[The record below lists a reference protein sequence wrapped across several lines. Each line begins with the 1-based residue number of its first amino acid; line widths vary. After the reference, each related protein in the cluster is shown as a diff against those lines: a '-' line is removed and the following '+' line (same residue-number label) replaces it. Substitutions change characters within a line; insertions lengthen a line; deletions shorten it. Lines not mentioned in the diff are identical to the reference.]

1 MQAKQRFA
9 AVDLLRILA
18 AVAVVVFHHLYY
30 YPNHAG
36 AFAREVQA
44 GASYGYLGVQI
55 FFMISGYVITQ
66 SAMGRTRGQFAVA
79 RFVRLWPA
87 FVICLGITVVARHIA
102 GPAPDAWAVLGN
114 LTMMPRLFGVPYV
127 DDVYWSLMFEIFFY
141 VAVTV
146 LLVGSGDFVLRLRVF
161 TAAWLALALLGLAVE
176 LPKLHT
182 LLVLKFAP
190 YFAVGISV
198 FLVRNAGNT
207 LADRA
212 LLAASLALAFVFAA
226 LQARGVGDVVF
237 ATAPSG
243 DAAQFANRVRPNAWL
258 CGAIVMAG
266 AGALYAST
274 ILKTGPRLS
283 RVALALGGISYPL
296 YLLHDS
302 FGSVLIDMAPPGRI
316 PLSIVLAMS
325 AVAALCYGVWRIEL
339 PVRRHLMRASMP
351 SRRESHD
358 GLPKRGITAQPPG

>member
-30 YPNHAG
+30 YPNHAAG
-36 AFAREVQA
+36 FAREVQA

-66 SAMGRTRGQFAVA
+66 SAMGRTRGQFAFA

-87 FVICLGITVVARHIA
+87 FVICLAITVVARQIA
-102 GPAPDAWAVLGN
+102 GSAPGAWVILGN

-127 DDVYWSLMFEIFFY
+127 DDVYWSLMYEIFFY
-141 VAVTV
+141 VGVTI
-146 LLVGSGDFVLRLRVF
+146 LLVGSGDFALRLRVF
-161 TAAWLALALLGLAVE
+161 TAVWLALALLGLVVE

-182 LLVLKFAP
+182 LLALKFAP

-198 FLVRNAGNT
+198 FLVRNAGN
-207 LADRA
+207 AVVDGA
-212 LLAASLALAFVFAA
+212 LLAASLVLAVVFAA
-226 LQARGVGDVVF
+226 LQAPDVGDAVF
-237 ATAPSG
+237 ATAPST
-243 DAAQFANRVRPNAWL
+243 DADRFSNRVRPNAWL

-283 RVALALGGISYPL
+283 RMALALGGISYPL

-302 FGSVLIDMAPPGRI
+302 FGSVLIEAAPPGRI
-316 PLSIVLAMS
+316 PLSIVLAMG
-325 AVAALCYGVWRIEL
+325 AVAALCYGVWRIEV
-339 PVRRHLMRASMP
+339 PVRRHLMRTGMP
-351 SRRESHD
+351 SRLE
-358 GLPKRGITAQPPG
+358 RGITAQPPG

>member
-18 AVAVVVFHHLYY
+18 AVAVVAFHHLYY
-30 YPNHAG
+30 YPTHAG
-36 AFAREVQA
+36 AFAREVQV

-66 SAMGRTRGQFAVA
+66 SAMGRTRRQFAFA

-87 FVICLGITVVARHIA
+87 FVICLAITVVARQIA
-102 GPAPDAWAVLGN
+102 GPAPGAWVVLGN

-127 DDVYWSLMFEIFFY
+127 DDVYWSLMYEIFFY
-141 VAVTV
+141 AGVTM
-146 LLVGSGDFVLRLRVF
+146 LLVGSGAFVLRLRVF
-161 TAAWLALALLGLAVE
+161 TAVWLALALLGLAVE

-182 LLVLKFAP
+182 LLALEFAP

-198 FLVRNAGNT
+198 FLVRNAGNAN
-207 LADRA
+207 ADCV

-226 LQARGVGDVVF
+226 IQAPGVGDAVF
-237 ATAPSG
+237 TTASST
-243 DAAQFANRVRPNAWL
+243 DAGPFTNRIRPNAWL
-258 CGAIVMAG
+258 CGAIVLAG

-283 RVALALGGISYPL
+283 RAALALGGISYPL
-296 YLLHDS
+296 YLLHNS
-302 FGSVLIDMAPPGRI
+302 FGSVLIEAAPPGRI
-316 PLSIVLAMS
+316 LLSVVLAMS
-325 AVAALCYGVWRIEL
+325 AVAAICYGVWRIEV
-339 PVRRHLMRASMP
+339 PVRRHLMRAGMP
-351 SRRESHD
+351 SQLESHD
-358 GLPKRGITAQPPG
+358 GLPKRGMTAQPPG